1 MTSAFGAEE
10 TKKGK
15 KTSGARQLLPFRELE
30 TTVVAEAEVLCQYLG
45 GPRAAANL
53 QIDDMLDLP
62 PSSPSPS
69 SPILQAVRASQE
81 PVAAEFAQR
90 ALNRK
95 IPRLWLLVQSY
106 LCACYLDW
114 LFSISCSS
122 FGGTLVVDCS
132 DIIQEAVIESS
143 TIKFV
148 PSIRSGS
155 YADIGLRKSME
166 DEHIRIDDLSAEVG
180 PLFRCSLPSAFYA
193 VFDGHGGPEAAA
205 YIKRNAMR
213 LFF

>member
-81 PVAAEFAQR
+81 PVAAEFAATR
-90 ALNRK
+90 FESEDSKTLATCAV
-95 IPRLWLLVQSY
+95 IFMCMLLGLVIFNFVFIIWW
-106 LCACYLDW
+106 D
-114 LFSISCSS
+114 I
-122 FGGTLVVDCS
+122 GGALVVDCS

-166 DEHIRIDDLSAEVG
+166 DEHIRIDDLSAEWG
-180 PLFRCSLPSAFYA
+180 PSSGVHFQVPSMQCLM
-193 VFDGHGGPEAAA
+193 GMEALKQQL
-205 YIKRNAMR
+205 ISRGMP
-213 LFF
+213 